1 MSEKWDWERFALD
14 YDREEDSRDLSATSA
29 GFRRLMADLAWQ
41 HLHELEILQN
51 ELTLQKQLAAGR
63 GMPSGDIRSSQQLL
77 ITGVPSEK
85 PPVLGSVAACPSMQP
100 PTPQLLPTQPPALQL
115 ARKEEPP
122 PGEII
127 VQVEPSREL
136 PSPQVPSSQAASKE
150 APQQHEPSP
159 NHFPRQTELLHSAT
173 DDEKGIKAE
182 LAVLQNDNLID
193 DEGDDPIVGNA
204 NTFLGRLKTKVFRPE
219 VDLFMANLIL
229 INVLFIALEMQY
241 DGFDFGYDL
250 GFPGYDA
257 PSRVVWPA
265 ANVVFRVAEW
275 IFTLLFTV
283 DISLRILLLGKDFWK
298 VAMNW
303 VDFVVVVTSLT
314 ELLWS
319 EMMETMV
326 LRMLRLTK
334 LTRSLRLLN
343 MANVLEALRMIMR
356 CLTASVG
363 TLFWSLFVLFIIQCI
378 GAMLV
383 IYSTQRYMLDE
394 NEDIELRRLVFK
406 YYGNFSRCM
415 LTMFEI
421 LFANWIVPCR
431 VLVDH
436 VSEYFSAVFILYRC
450 LIGFAVLNVVN
461 AVFIQRTMKV
471 AQDDQEFIVQQKQ
484 QAAESFSL
492 RLEALFKEL
501 DTSGDGS
508 LTWEEF
514 SIVIQDV
521 RIAALLESMEVDTND
536 LARLFSLLDNGDGA
550 ISPQEFSHGILTMKG
565 QAKSIDVASILQ
577 CVKRIHSQTS
587 AMQIQTASIQS
598 AMASMAQR

>member
-1 MSEKWDWERFALD
+1 
-14 YDREEDSRDLSATSA
+14 
-29 GFRRLMADLAWQ
+29 
-41 HLHELEILQN
+41 
-51 ELTLQKQLAAGR
+51 
-63 GMPSGDIRSSQQLL
+63 
-77 ITGVPSEK
+77 
-85 PPVLGSVAACPSMQP
+85 
-100 PTPQLLPTQPPALQL
+100 
-115 ARKEEPP
+115 
-122 PGEII
+122 
-127 VQVEPSREL
+127 
-136 PSPQVPSSQAASKE
+136 
-150 APQQHEPSP
+150 
-159 NHFPRQTELLHSAT
+159 
-173 DDEKGIKAE
+173 
-182 LAVLQNDNLID
+182 
-193 DEGDDPIVGNA
+193 
-204 NTFLGRLKTKVFRPE
+204 
-219 VDLFMANLIL
+219 
-229 INVLFIALEMQY
+229 
-241 DGFDFGYDL
+241 
-250 GFPGYDA
+250 
-257 PSRVVWPA
+257 
-265 ANVVFRVAEW
+265 
-275 IFTLLFTV
+275 
-283 DISLRILLLGKDFWK
+283 
-298 VAMNW
+298 
-303 VDFVVVVTSLT
+303 
-314 ELLWS
+314 
-319 EMMETMV
+319 
-326 LRMLRLTK
+326 
-334 LTRSLRLLN
+334 